1 MQQDPKSMNKRGKLI
16 VLSGPSGV
24 GKTSICQRM
33 LNLRSDIRYSV
44 SVTSR
49 PMREGEK
56 NNREYIFLTEAEFKD
71 WIEKDCFVEYAWV
84 HGNLYGT
91 LRQTLENT
99 LNKGYHVLMDID
111 VHGAHVLINS
121 YPDGLYFFIVP
132 PNFAALEQRLI
143 KRNTEKNE
151 VIKNRLAQA
160 FEELKYKGDYKY
172 IIENRDLGKT
182 VKQILSI
189 IENEINPG

>member
-1 MQQDPKSMNKRGKLI
+1 MNKRGKLI

-33 LNLRSDIRYSV
+33 LNSRSDIRYSV

-49 PMREGEK
+49 SMRQGEK

-71 WIEKDCFVEYAWV
+71 WIEKGRFVEYAWV

-91 LRQTLENT
+91 PRKTLENT
-99 LNKGYHVLMDID
+99 LNKGHHVLMDID
-111 VHGAHVLINS
+111 VHGARVLMNS

-132 PNFAALEQRLI
+132 PDFAELEQRLI
-143 KRNTEKNE
+143 KRNTDKNE
-151 VIKNRLAQA
+151 VIKNRLAKA
-160 FEELKYKGDYKY
+160 FEELSYKNDYKY
-172 IIENRDLGKT
+172 IIENRDLAKT
-182 VKQILSI
+182 VQEILSI
-189 IENEINPG
+189 IEKEIDLG

>member
-1 MQQDPKSMNKRGKLI
+1 MNKRGKLI

-33 LNLRSDIRYSV
+33 LNSRSDIRYSV

-49 PMREGEK
+49 PMRQGEK

-71 WIEKDCFVEYAWV
+71 WIEKERFVEYAWV

-91 LRQTLENT
+91 PRHTLENT
-99 LNKGYHVLMDID
+99 LNKGHHVLMDID
-111 VHGAHVLINS
+111 VHGARVLMNS

-132 PNFAALEQRLI
+132 PDFAELEQRLI
-143 KRNTEKNE
+143 KRNTDKNE
-151 VIKNRLAQA
+151 VIKNRLAKA
-160 FEELKYKGDYKY
+160 FEELSYKNDYKY
-172 IIENRDLGKT
+172 IIENRDLART
-182 VKQILSI
+182 VQEILLI
-189 IENEINPG
+189 IEKEIDLG